1 MRESEAFFIKNNKVY
16 INIPIKNKGKF
27 RWKNRKTI
35 NDYGEGFSTD
45 KIPYSPESYIEW
57 QIGYDVPVKDYL
69 KDPTAKPTVLNDL
82 IFTNLKGVEK
92 HPYELSEFLVAMIE
106 AKLVSEKEVAALLS
120 EIAKSST
127 SLEDQFQIK
136 TDSVGN
142 YEADGIMF
150 SQQNITLPT
159 FVYCEKNGVSFV
171 EISIQ
176 KQQYASG
183 VQPMVYFSIPIT
195 SLEDGKDMIGK
206 TAKQLNINQTY
217 FVIDESNK
225 GCILN
230 MFKFFGICSS
240 KHKHDISEILKLI
253 DEYVKNINSKK

>member
-16 INIPIKNKGKF
+16 INIPVKNKGKF

-35 NDYGEGFSTD
+35 NDYGEGFSTV
-45 KIPYSPESYIEW
+45 KAPYTSESYIEW

-69 KDPTAKPTVLNDL
+69 KDPSAKPTVLNDL
-82 IFTNLKGVEK
+82 KFTNLKGVEK

-106 AKLVSEKEVAALLS
+106 AGLVSEKEIADLIS
-120 EIAKSST
+120 EIAKSKT

-136 TDSVGN
+136 TDNVGN
-142 YEADGIMF
+142 YVADGLSF
-150 SQQNITLPT
+150 NQQNITLPT
-159 FVYCEKNGVSFV
+159 FVYCEKNNISFV

-176 KQQYASG
+176 KQQYATG

-195 SLEDGKDMIGK
+195 SLEDGTKMIGK
-206 TAKQLNINQTY
+206 TAKQLDINQTF
-217 FVIDESNK
+217 FVIDDSNK
-225 GCILN
+225 ACILN

-253 DEYVKNINSKK
+253 QDYVEFINSK